1 LQKIEILLLDNIIVT
16 KAKQSKQKRQKEM
29 RSITYNFFCLPT
41 NGEPYRTKT
50 IKVGNICPELEN
62 IEKET
67 LIDSVEEIIGGK
79 YADLTPHLKGQR
91 IRIDPS
97 ICKESNQWNWVNK
110 ALSFDGVLLFRNMN
124 GIIEPELY
132 DHCAAREKKCRMNP
146 FVTIIAGTSA
156 AGTSAAGTSAAGTS
170 AAGTSAAGTSA
181 AGNIVN
187 HLFGDIAMVLFEEHK
202 D

>member
-1 LQKIEILLLDNIIVT
+1 MQKIEILLLDNIIVT
-16 KAKQSKQKRQKEM
+16 KAKRQKRQKKM

-79 YADLTPHLKGQR
+79 YADLTPQLKGQR

-97 ICKESNQWNWVNK
+97 ICKVSNQWNWVNK

-132 DHCAAREKKCRMNP
+132 DHYAAREKKCRMNP
-146 FVTIIAGTSA
+146 FVTVIT
-156 AGTSAAGTSAAGTS
+156 AGTS